1 MAIILLFGSTFI
13 SVSVFSSYISVLQIT
28 SQNGTEEEPIL
39 EVPPDFLT
47 FNSTSVN
54 ILILKGANDLEV
66 NSCVSA
72 LIESLDFTIEI
83 IQSFDEIHE
92 TEEIDNIIII
102 GHGNSE
108 EIMISENH
116 YTWSDFARLL
126 DSLII
131 SKGFNDYPFDH
142 FPPIV
147 IASCYAQNIYNH
159 TKFPNSIFAWGDGL
173 IDAKFIGYVISS
185 LINYA
190 NDQYSSWMLS
200 LKNGMERMIAVD
212 NGSACFLPLV
222 WIRRSTAFI
231 PNIINYNKLEFQVPS
246 EEQASFGLFTVNTPI
261 GLYALTVG
269 GAWVALSFWTAGIGA
284 IGGILF
290 TVAMIAAATQIDYW
304 TAESNTAHGGTLVM
318 EYIAW
323 GAPGWGTL
331 TIGFDIGGGQVIR
344 FPVLWEPISVTITY
358 LIFGLFPCDW
368 IWYNPF
374 TSTPSITR
382 PTSLSLSVGA
392 SDTISY
398 SITNPDFIQQN
409 YVISV
414 KEVSE
419 LGIEESE
426 QTITFSSLE
435 TKTFELPITA
445 NSIGDYVVELDVTRL
460 GGETSIE
467 IPVYV
472 PAPVDQTPPYI
483 SIGDIQATDA
493 SLNFFISSKITDLQ
507 SGISNVKGKIMSD
520 SSLLEETVP
529 VQVSAEDYLFEFSTP
544 PIFGNYEFVIEA
556 WDNVNNYATK
566 EKEFQVIDDDIAIPV
581 VYIIPPT
588 QTITDGDETIGFG
601 IHAFD
606 QSGIEKLKIFVD
618 EALIEELDFTSEGY
632 PTEFSMEYSFLNPQI
647 LGDHTISIEAWDADL
662 DRGSIDQL
670 SESFTGSFQTIDDDT
685 TAPTIEIEYLEG
697 DGTDGSPGLFT
708 WEIMD
713 ADDGVGGDGDLGFSN
728 IEIKVDYVSSDNSE
742 DFTISLPASEVG
754 SWNLPSN
761 LGTYTITV
769 TATDN
774 DDDRT
779 SDSLTTTSLINQVII
794 DDDVLQPVISD
805 LQIMDDFLNI
815 AISFNAI
822 DDNAGDDQGIREI
835 NIFIDNELV
844 VNYAPTPIEIS
855 YNFELSNDRIMEIGD
870 HLVRVEVTDA
880 DDDRSMDSLMTLIEE
895 SFEVTLEETKQYVN
909 WEIDHL
915 NEAIQSS
922 SDDCWRNPASNRKA
936 TMSEK
941 LNELKVLITINEF
954 EEAYDKLLH
963 DIKPKLTGLKT
974 DENEEPWGGGI
985 FNNPWVTCPELQE
998 IFKLDCNRILAHLI
1012 VLIYGA

>member
-1 MAIILLFGSTFI
+1 
-13 SVSVFSSYISVLQIT
+13 
-28 SQNGTEEEPIL
+28 
-39 EVPPDFLT
+39 
-47 FNSTSVN
+47 
-54 ILILKGANDLEV
+54 
-66 NSCVSA
+66 
-72 LIESLDFTIEI
+72 
-83 IQSFDEIHE
+83 
-92 TEEIDNIIII
+92 
-102 GHGNSE
+102 
-108 EIMISENH
+108 
-116 YTWSDFARLL
+116 
-126 DSLII
+126 
-131 SKGFNDYPFDH
+131 
-142 FPPIV
+142 
-147 IASCYAQNIYNH
+147 
-159 TKFPNSIFAWGDGL
+159 
-173 IDAKFIGYVISS
+173 
-185 LINYA
+185 
-190 NDQYSSWMLS
+190 
-200 LKNGMERMIAVD
+200 
-212 NGSACFLPLV
+212 
-222 WIRRSTAFI
+222 
-231 PNIINYNKLEFQVPS
+231 
-246 EEQASFGLFTVNTPI
+246 
-261 GLYALTVG
+261 
-269 GAWVALSFWTAGIGA
+269 
-284 IGGILF
+284 
-290 TVAMIAAATQIDYW
+290 
-304 TAESNTAHGGTLVM
+304 
-318 EYIAW
+318 
-323 GAPGWGTL
+323 
-331 TIGFDIGGGQVIR
+331 
-344 FPVLWEPISVTITY
+344 
-358 LIFGLFPCDW
+358 
-368 IWYNPF
+368 
-374 TSTPSITR
+374 
-382 PTSLSLSVGA
+382 
-392 SDTISY
+392 
-398 SITNPDFIQQN
+398 
-409 YVISV
+409 
-414 KEVSE
+414 
-419 LGIEESE
+419 
-426 QTITFSSLE
+426 
-435 TKTFELPITA
+435 
-445 NSIGDYVVELDVTRL
+445 
-460 GGETSIE
+460 
-467 IPVYV
+467 
-472 PAPVDQTPPYI
+472 
-483 SIGDIQATDA
+483 
-493 SLNFFISSKITDLQ
+493 FISSKITDLQ